1 MVKQHKQKSNVNIPI
16 KILTKEIA

>member
-1 MVKQHKQKSNVNIPI
+1 MVKQHKQKSNVNILI